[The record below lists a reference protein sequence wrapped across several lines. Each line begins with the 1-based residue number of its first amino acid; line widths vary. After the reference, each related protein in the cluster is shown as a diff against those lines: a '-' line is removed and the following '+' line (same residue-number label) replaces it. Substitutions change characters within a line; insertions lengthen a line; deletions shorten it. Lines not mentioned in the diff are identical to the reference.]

1 MDSVAF
7 QFRTDFTD
15 FGLRSRILSSMAQQC
30 TQLAIERNIAGRSL
44 SPSHVVKGKET
55 EGVQEVGRDEYGT
68 NRSCCLCEILIKSKT
83 VGYTRGNDVI

>member
-1 MDSVAF
+1 MRHQNYERQGINTTCISFQQVVMDSVAF

-44 SPSHVVKGKET
+44 SPFHVVRGKET
-55 EGVQEVGRDEYGT
+55 DGVQGGG
-68 NRSCCLCEILIKSKT
+68 EI
-83 VGYTRGNDVI
+83 